1 MCWHGMGSYLLREY
15 LSFCNQGLVG
25 EVILGTGYEGKC
37 KCLLGKNLCE
47 IISCFKGSNHKSKF
61 FENLS

>member
-1 MCWHGMGSYLLREY
+1 MGSYLLREY

-47 IISCFKGSNHKSKF
+47 IISCFKGSNHKSF
-61 FENLS
+61 FF

>member
-1 MCWHGMGSYLLREY
+1 MYWHGMGSYLLREY
-15 LSFCNQGLVG
+15 LSFCSKGLAVA
-25 EVILGTGYEGKC
+25 VIFGTGYEGKS